1 MNKRELLDYILEH
14 SDSCET
20 LVSQL
25 LKFLSQE
32 QLEQFI
38 KVYEL

>member
-14 SDSCET
+14 SCDCET